1 MFKKQTCP
9 KFTLL
14 FVCSYIVTM
23 PKKLALGALFSKCKG
38 FKYMKYNI
46 PVCHVI
52 YKIHKYTNTQ
62 IHKDTNTQTHKHT
75 NKKYTNIQINKYKV
89 IERPNVC
96 YIFIGT
102 VWIQRKR
109 IRIQKT
115 TDPDPKDN
123 GSGSNDN
130 EYGST
135 DNGSDKTGLNTTK
148 DICIVHRVNFRKFP
162 NWRESLPIQRFSLHI
177 SVLTWAFGV
186 KILFWQYP
194 FESGL
199 CILWASL
206 CF

>member
-1 MFKKQTCP
+1 MYFPSSFSFSLITSHWS
-9 KFTLL
+9 L
-14 FVCSYIVTM
+14 FQSTFSY
-23 PKKLALGALFSKCKG
+23 
-38 FKYMKYNI
+38 
-46 PVCHVI
+46 HVSFA
-52 YKIHKYTNTQ
+52 YSRH
-62 IHKDTNTQTHKHT
+62 
-75 NKKYTNIQINKYKV
+75 KYKV

-102 VWIQRKR
+102 MWIQRKQIRIQRKR

-186 KILFWQYP
+186 KILFWQCP

>member
-1 MFKKQTCP
+1 MHRCQIFDCSDFCLYLLRIQT
-9 KFTLL
+9 
-14 FVCSYIVTM
+14 SRAH
-23 PKKLALGALFSKCKG
+23 ALYLCLNFL
-38 FKYMKYNI
+38 
-46 PVCHVI
+46 
-52 YKIHKYTNTQ
+52 Q
-62 IHKDTNTQTHKHT
+62 IH
-75 NKKYTNIQINKYKV
+75 KYKV

-148 DICIVHRVNFRKFP
+148 DMCIVHRVNFRKFP

-177 SVLTWAFGV
+177 LVLTWAFGV
-186 KILFWQYP
+186 KILFWQCP

>member
-1 MFKKQTCP
+1 M
-9 KFTLL
+9 
-14 FVCSYIVTM
+14 SYI
-23 PKKLALGALFSKCKG
+23 
-38 FKYMKYNI
+38 
-46 PVCHVI
+46 
-52 YKIHKYTNTQ
+52 KYTNTQ
-62 IHKDTNTQTHKHT
+62 THKYTNRQRHKYTKTQIHKDTYTQTHKYTNTQTHKHT
-75 NKKYTNIQINKYKV
+75 NKKYTNIQINKYKM

-102 VWIQRKR
+102 MWIQRKQIRIQRKR

-148 DICIVHRVNFRKFP
+148 DMCIVHRVNFRKFP